1 MSWNVLGLEMGG
13 PTHFGKGIDVISLG
27 PRLLSRQE
35 GARCPRTCK
44 FQPVWRDSISW
55 CCRNAAGMR
64 FCRGKRGGTG
74 RGLRSLFSAGGK
86 KRSPTQT
93 AGNRS

>member
-1 MSWNVLGLEMGG
+1 MSWNVLGLEMRG

-27 PRLLSRQE
+27 PRLFSRQE

-64 FCRGKRGGTG
+64 FCRGKLRGRDGWG
-74 RGLRSLFSAGGK
+74 SQVPIQCRGK
-86 KRSPTQT
+86 KKVPHPDCRE
-93 AGNRS
+93 